1 MASHRKLRA
10 AAVVC
15 AAVAVAGPA
24 SAAAWAAP
32 PTAVRAA
39 VQEAAPVAP
48 APAPS
53 PDPFADLTPDEIGD
67 RAITAT
73 QSATSLR
80 MAGRVTTDG
89 QPLDIDLALNERDE
103 CTGLMKIGGGT
114 AELRRV
120 DDITYMKGDEAFWRV
135 SMASQGMPEAQIG
148 AAIELVKGRWL
159 KISPGQAGSSDL
171 SGVCDL
177 EGLLASL
184 DEDRA
189 EPGGLVRGPDG
200 EVDGTQVATLVKR
213 EAAEEPTAEEPT
225 GEEPTGTAT
234 AEPEATEPE
243 ATEPEVTTVSVS
255 QEGKPYIL
263 KMVKTGG
270 EEPGSM
276 TLSDFDKPV
285 DVVVPPASE
294 TVDLSKLDQGT
305 SA

>member
-32 PTAVRAA
+32 PAAVRAA
-39 VQEAAPVAP
+39 VQENAPLLPVP
-48 APAPS
+48 APSPS
-53 PDPFADLTPDEIGD
+53 PDPFADLTPDEIVD
-67 RAITAT
+67 RAVTAT

-80 MAGRVTTDG
+80 MAGRVVSEG
-89 QPLDIDLALNERDE
+89 QQLDIDFAVNERDE
-103 CTGLMKIGGGT
+103 CTGLMKIDGGT

-120 DDITYMKGDEAFWRV
+120 DDFTYMKGDEAFWRV
-135 SMASQGMPEAQIG
+135 SMASQGMSKPQID
-148 AAIELVKGRWL
+148 ATIELVKGRWL
-159 KISPGQAGSSDL
+159 KIAPGQAGSSDL

-177 EGLLASL
+177 QGLLASL
-184 DEDRA
+184 DEDKA
-189 EPGGLVRGPDG
+189 EPGTLVRGPDG
-200 EVDGTQVATLVKR
+200 EVDGTPVATLVKK
-213 EAAEEPTAEEPT
+213 ET
-225 GEEPTGTAT
+225 GEETGTET
-234 AEPEATEPE
+234 TEPE
-243 ATEPEVTTVSVS
+243 TTEPGTTEPEPAKPETTTVSVS

-294 TVDLSKLDQGT
+294 TVDLSKLGQGT

>member
-32 PTAVRAA
+32 PAAVRAA
-39 VQEAAPVAP
+39 VQETAPLQPVP
-48 APAPS
+48 SPS
-53 PDPFADLTPDEIGD
+53 PDPFADLTPDEIVD
-67 RAITAT
+67 RAVTAT

-80 MAGRVTTDG
+80 MAGRVVSEG
-89 QPLDIDLALNERDE
+89 QRLDIDFAVNERDE
-103 CTGLMKIGGGT
+103 CTGLMRIDGGT

-120 DDITYMKGDEAFWRV
+120 DDFTYMKGDEAFWRV
-135 SMASQGMPEAQIG
+135 SMTSQGMSKPQID
-148 AAIELVKGRWL
+148 ATIELVKGRWL
-159 KISPGQAGSSDL
+159 KIAPGQAGSSDL

-177 EGLLASL
+177 QGLLASL
-184 DEDRA
+184 DEDKA
-189 EPGGLVRGPDG
+189 EPGTLVRGPDG
-200 EVDGTQVATLVKR
+200 EVDGTPVATLVKK
-213 EAAEEPTAEEPT
+213 E
-225 GEEPTGTAT
+225 TGTETTAPETTTAPGT
-234 AEPEATEPE
+234 AEPEPAKPE
-243 ATEPEVTTVSVS
+243 TTTVSVS

-294 TVDLSKLDQGT
+294 TVDLSKLGGT